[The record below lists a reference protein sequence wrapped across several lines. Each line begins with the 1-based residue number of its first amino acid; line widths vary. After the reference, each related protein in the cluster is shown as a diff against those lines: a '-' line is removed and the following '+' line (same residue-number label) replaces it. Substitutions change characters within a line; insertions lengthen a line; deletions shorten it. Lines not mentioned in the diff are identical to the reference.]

1 MLSGYALVPYTGSLQ
16 MAALTGS
23 YGLSFVAT
31 AVNSLIVYGATS
43 RSKMALGIAAAVILT
58 AKFLPVLAETRPDD
72 PVPVRLVQTNISLDQ
87 PWTQPDSDPLLD
99 ELGKLSTSGDS
110 RPKFVVCPETPAPFF
125 LNGD

>member
-1 MLSGYALVPYTGSLQ
+1 
-16 MAALTGS
+16 MAAWTGI

-58 AKFLPVLAETRPDD
+58 ARFLPVLAEMRPDD

-87 PWTQPDSDPLLD
+87 PWKQYDSDQLLD
-99 ELGKLSTSGDS
+99 ELGQLSTGGNTL
-110 RPKFVVCPETPAPFF
+110 PKHVVWPETTATYDI
-125 LNGD
+125 NA